1 MSSLIQ
7 ILRVKSYRSALDSL
21 LQLDDAAFEA
31 IVAKVL
37 DGYPEIIDELMNTPS
52 SSDDDVLTRAFL
64 VAFETATREGH
75 DAVAGDLRRALH
87 EADQSRVDRLLAAL
101 HPDEK
106 LRDRALG
113 LGARDSALPILEK
126 THMNLDLRLVS
137 DAGSPKLAPLATV
150 RLTFDEPVTSANG
163 AVVFQMSPK
172 AVRELRSTIDDYL
185 HQLDLLTSSFAN
197 AEVPDWALND
207 D

>member
-7 ILRVKSYRSALDSL
+7 ILRVKSYRSALDAL
-21 LQLDDAAFEA
+21 IQLDDASFAA
-31 IVAKVL
+31 IVANVV
-37 DGYPEIIDELMNTPS
+37 DGYPEIIDQLMNTPS

-75 DAVAGDLRRALH
+75 DAVAGDLRRALS

-101 HPDEK
+101 HPDEEF
-106 LRDRALG
+106 RDRAQG

-137 DAGSPKLAPLATV
+137 DAKSPKLAPLATV
-150 RLTFDEPVTSANG
+150 RLTFDEPVTPANG
-163 AVVFQMSPK
+163 AIVFQMSPR

-185 HQLDLLTSSFAN
+185 DQLEVLTSSLTS